1 MRKNSH
7 SNGCLGAGVDEAGRG
22 PLAGPVVCAAVILD
36 PNRPI
41 EGLNDSKKLS
51 AKQRERLYPLIQE
64 RALSWSIACVDV
76 VEIYQLNI
84 LQATLLGMQRAV
96 LQLSVA
102 PAVVWVDGNQ
112 CPILPYPTQA
122 IVRGDQTVPA
132 ISAASILAKVYRDTQ
147 MQAWDVDYPGYGFA
161 KHKGYP
167 TRAHI
172 EAIQRLGVT
181 PLHRMGF
188 APIKDWYP

>member
-7 SNGCLGAGVDEAGRG
+7 PDGCLGAGVDEAGRG

-36 PNRPI
+36 PKRPI

-112 CPILPYPTQA
+112 CPILPYPTHA

-147 MQAWDVDYPGYGFA
+147 MQAWDADYPGYGFA